1 MTTLALAPRL
11 PALQAASS
19 PAGPHSRLSRRGLS
33 PRSAL
38 AFPQPPP
45 PLPGLHHLLRSRPL
59 RALAACAAHILR
71 PPRLELRIDVQHPP
85 QSIETELD
93 ALHRRLHDPD
103 DALSRCASLPSP
115 FPGLVFRHREADGE
129 HYVYVED
136 VANGRL
142 AGYTVFNRLIELDR
156 RTDRHV
162 RAPHSKY
169 APAYQGR
176 GVATA
181 VYELALA
188 GRGPLRGSDGAF
200 FLVSGARQSVGA
212 HALWQALGRRHPLRY
227 VALRAK
233 RMHDLGDAPPPA
245 LREHLDTRMILLGH
259 GWSLARQQA
268 LGLLQTGGA
277 YGAEAANG
285 VMRRRA

>member
-1 MTTLALAPRL
+1 MSTLTLAPRL
-11 PALQAASS
+11 PAGQAASTY
-19 PAGPHSRLSRRGLS
+19 AGPRSRLSRHGLS

-45 PLPGLHHLLRSRPL
+45 LPGLHRLLGSRPL
-59 RALAACAAHILR
+59 RLLAGYAAHILQ
-71 PPRLELRIDVQHPP
+71 PPRLELRIDVQQEP
-85 QSIETELD
+85 QSIETELES
-93 ALHRRLHDPD
+93 LHRRLHSPD
-103 DALSRCASLPSP
+103 DALSRCTRLPSP
-115 FPGLVFRHREADGE
+115 LPGLVFHHREADGE

-142 AGYTVFNRLIELDR
+142 AGYTVFNRLIEVDR

-176 GVATA
+176 GIATA

-188 GRGPLRGSDGAF
+188 GRGPLCGADGGAF

-212 HALWQALGRRHPLRY
+212 HALWQALGRRHGLRY
-227 VALRAK
+227 VALRGK
-233 RMHDLGDAPPPA
+233 RMHDLGHAPPPA
-245 LREHLDTRMILLGH
+245 LREHLDTRMILLGR
-259 GWSLARQQA
+259 GWSLARLQA
-268 LGLLQTGGA
+268 LGLLQA
-277 YGAEAANG
+277 EAEAANG
-285 VMRRRA
+285 SLLRRA